1 MTLPVTAPALAL
13 PELPPAPSGFSAAE
27 SGQTTI
33 ELTWTTLD
41 GVDKYRI
48 DQTLEDPVEWSTI
61 TEDATDAEY
70 TVENLACGTTYNFRL
85 TAHGNGVT
93 YQGWSES
100 IALTIATTASC
111 NTAPAFLAT
120 THNFPIAED
129 ATPSTIVGIAPATDD
144 DDDAITYSILQ
155 EEEQPFTIDESTAE
169 IQVQGPLDYE
179 TQNEYSLVVQ
189 ATDSQSAATTTTVT
203 ITVTDVAE
211 PPAFEKNSYDFSVP
225 EDAAAGQDIG
235 TISAT
240 DQDANDTL
248 IYAIISGNDTG
259 TFRLTTAESGVQL
272 SVATPLDYEAES
284 TYSLT
289 VEATDTTGRST
300 TSTLVITVTEVVED
314 TTESEK

>member
-1 MTLPVTAPALAL
+1 M
-13 PELPPAPSGFSAAE
+13 
-27 SGQTTI
+27 
-33 ELTWTTLD
+33 
-41 GVDKYRI
+41 
-48 DQTLEDPVEWSTI
+48 
-61 TEDATDAEY
+61 
-70 TVENLACGTTYNFRL
+70 
-85 TAHGNGVT
+85 
-93 YQGWSES
+93 
-100 IALTIATTASC
+100 ATTSSC

-129 ATPSTIVGIAPATDD
+129 ATPPTIVGIAPATDE

-155 EEEQPFTIDESTAE
+155 DEEQPFTIDESTTE
-169 IQVQGPLDYE
+169 IEVQGPLDYE

-189 ATDSQSAATTTTVT
+189 ATHPQSAATTTTVT

-211 PPAFEKNSYDFSVP
+211 PPAFETNSYDFSVP

-248 IYAIISGNDTG
+248 TYAIISGNETG

-272 SVATPLDYEAES
+272 SVTTALDYEAES

-289 VEATDTTGRST
+289 VEATDITGRST
-300 TSTLVITVTEVVED
+300 TTTLVITVTEVVED